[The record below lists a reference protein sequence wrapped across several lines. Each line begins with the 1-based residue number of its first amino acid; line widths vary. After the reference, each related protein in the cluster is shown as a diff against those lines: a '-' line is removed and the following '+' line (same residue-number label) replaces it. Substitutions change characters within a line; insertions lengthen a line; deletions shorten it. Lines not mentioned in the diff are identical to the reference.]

1 MDRFLD
7 MDVAG
12 LIARVKP
19 VTEKHMRLTDAI
31 GSLLQDFNMVCP
43 PLPPEKPARFST
55 LCHLDVP
62 PNRRIWRSVRCMATC
77 CSTPLAA
84 EFAHPHFTRIA
95 LFTHQVSYV
104 PLDASDPDSV
114 ALVLS
119 QIDHAI
125 QYGEDVEPSEPE
137 NLDVD

>member
-31 GSLLQDFNMVCP
+31 GSLLQDFNMVCSTSP
-43 PLPPEKPARFST
+43 PAKRARVRT

-62 PNRRIWRSVRCMATC
+62 PTCAYALLRAVWLQASARRLLLDLLIYASTLFVACVRC
-77 CSTPLAA
+77 
-84 EFAHPHFTRIA
+84 
-95 LFTHQVSYV
+95 
-104 PLDASDPDSV
+104 
-114 ALVLS
+114 
-119 QIDHAI
+119 
-125 QYGEDVEPSEPE
+125 
-137 NLDVD
+137 

>member
-1 MDRFLD
+1 

-31 GSLLQDFNMVCP
+31 GSLLEDFNMVCSSYEP
-43 PLPPEKPARFST
+43 QGLHISCLHACPQHTRVVLFSLLVVCGCIHFLLSLLTRLFGCFRCAYGHEK
-55 LCHLDVP
+55 
-62 PNRRIWRSVRCMATC
+62 
-77 CSTPLAA
+77 
-84 EFAHPHFTRIA
+84 
-95 LFTHQVSYV
+95 VSYV

-114 ALVLS
+114 SLVLS
-119 QIDHAI
+119 QIDHSI
-125 QYGEDVEPSEPE
+125 QYGEDVEPAEPE